1 VRVRGSSNATGAQP
15 PSPRPSPQRGEGECA
30 SLREAFIEAARRLRA
45 AGIETPEL
53 DARLL
58 LCHAAA
64 LSHEQLIANGGT
76 ALAHDAA
83 ARFKTHLARRLA
95 HEPVSRIL
103 GFREFYGR
111 SFRIDA
117 STLDPRADSETLIDA
132 ALTELTRRGMRGD
145 PLRILDLGTG
155 SGILLLTLLAALPDA
170 VGVGLDLSFPALR
183 IAGENAERLGVGAR
197 ASFLAGDWLEAI
209 AGDFDLVVANP
220 PYLAHADFAGLA
232 LEVSAHD
239 PQLSLNGGK
248 DGLDAYRRIASRAA
262 AVLAPGGFILAEIGS
277 TQASAVMGLFE
288 EAGFASN
295 SGDSGQPLWHD
306 LAGRPRTILAEMAA
320 NWPEKPRA
328 DVAAGKRDLENGGDR
343 ARLIATN

>member
-1 VRVRGSSNATGAQP
+1 M
-15 PSPRPSPQRGEGECA
+15 
-30 SLREAFIEAARRLRA
+30 SLREAFTEAARLLRA
-45 AGIETPEL
+45 ANIETPEL

-58 LCHAAA
+58 LCHAAS
-64 LSHEQLIANGGT
+64 LSHEQLIANGDT
-76 ALAHDAA
+76 VLPPDAA
-83 ARFKTHLARRLA
+83 ARFEAHLARRLA

-103 GFREFYGR
+103 GVREFYGR
-111 SFRIDA
+111 SFSIDA

-132 ALTELTRRGMRGD
+132 ALAELTRRGKRGD

-155 SGILLLTLLAALPDA
+155 SGILLLTLLAELPEA
-170 VGVGLDLSFPALR
+170 RGIGLDLSVPALR
-183 IAGENAERLGVGAR
+183 IARENGERLGVGTR

-209 AGDFDLVVANP
+209 AGDFDFVVANP

-239 PQLSLNGGK
+239 PHLSLDGGE

-262 AVLAPGGFILAEIGS
+262 AILAPGGCVLAEIGS

-288 EAGFASN
+288 AAGFAAN

-306 LAGRPRTILAEMAA
+306 LAGRPRAILAEMAA
-320 NWPEKPRA
+320 NRPEEPRA
-328 DVAAGKRDLENGGDR
+328 DVAAGKRDLEKGGDR